1 MSNLSLISRSKPSS
15 RRWAATLLVLAA
27 SLASVLPTAPA
38 TAATFAAV
46 ASPPRFELSGKA
58 GDTVRDS
65 VEISNADAEPGN
77 YRLFT
82 NDWLLDPAGGPTFQ
96 DALAPNS
103 CRPWVALE
111 RRSIVLNPNAN
122 RKIRFEVQIPPDTPA
137 GECRFA
143 LMVEQDESTLSKAM
157 AGNLPVP
164 VQGRIA
170 VIVYLRIGDAA
181 SKLRLV
187 DVRLVNVDGQPTPVA
202 RVINEGNAHDRL
214 DGVVGAVDGDGQKIN
229 FAVSQRPILP
239 GETREL
245 PFSVYLADAT
255 EKPII
260 KWRAPLLFKGSLEA
274 ESGLK
279 IPLDMKLP

>member
-1 MSNLSLISRSKPSS
+1 MFNSSLISTSRPSS
-15 RRWAATLLVLAA
+15 RAAALLLALAA
-27 SLASVLPTAPA
+27 LLMGTLHVGPA
-38 TAATFAAV
+38 AAATFAAV
-46 ASPPRFELSGKA
+46 ASPPRFELVGKA
-58 GDTVRDS
+58 GDTVRET
-65 VEISNADAEPGN
+65 VEISNADVEPGN

-82 NDWLLDPAGGPTFQ
+82 NDWKLDPIGGAAFQ
-96 DALAPNS
+96 DELSPGS

-111 RRSIVLNPNAN
+111 RRSIVLNPNVN
-122 RKIRFEVQIPPDTPA
+122 RKIRFEVQIPPGTPA

-143 LMVEQDESTLSKAM
+143 LMVEQDESTLSQAM

-170 VIVYLRIGDAA
+170 VIVYVRIGDAA
-181 SKLRLV
+181 PKLRLV
-187 DVRLVNVDGQPTPVA
+187 DVRMVAINGQATPVA
-202 RVINEGNAHDRL
+202 RVANDGNAHDRL
-214 DGVVGAVDGDGQKIN
+214 DGVVEAVDADGQKIN

-260 KWRAPLLFKGSLEA
+260 KWRMPLQFKGSI
-274 ESGLK
+274 ESETGLK
-279 IPLDMKLP
+279 IPFDLKLP